1 MFKSLNAV
9 HVLVF
14 ALLVAYLHAPA
25 QSDNIIA
32 KQMDPAASSGFAG
45 NILLLTAHPD
55 DECMFFAPTILA
67 LAALQRPSVSSR
79 DRASTSSLY
88 SLCMSVGNADGL
100 GPIRKFELESSLD
113 LLGVDT
119 DKRLIVDHPDLQD
132 NFTVYWDAQVIA
144 SVLKP
149 YVLENRI
156 NTVNLPHFTVI
167 RGAHCPQILTFDHQ
181 GISGHPNHKSLPAGV
196 KQLMSTLKEVRLF
209 TLISTPVVPK
219 YGGILA
225 PSLAKFDLYA
235 SSLLHFLEA
244 RLVRLLA
251 LLNIS
256 VTPAPKT
263 TSPPDVMPVFVSG
276 IKEQWTAVQA
286 MRAHTSQMVW
296 FRWLY
301 VMFSRYMWV
310 NEWNEV
316 KLVG

>member
-9 HVLVF
+9 HVLVL
-14 ALLVAYLHAPA
+14 ALLVAYLQAPA
-25 QSDNIIA
+25 QSDNVIA
-32 KQMDPAASSGFAG
+32 KQLDPITSSGFAG

-67 LAALQRPSVSSR
+67 LAASQRPSVSSR
-79 DRASTSSLY
+79 DRTSASSLY
-88 SLCMSVGNADGL
+88 SICMSVGNADGL

-132 NFTVYWDAQVIA
+132 NFTEYWDAQVIA

-156 NTVNLPHFTVI
+156 NT
-167 RGAHCPQILTFDHQ
+167 ILTFDHQ

-209 TLISTPVVPK
+209 TLISTPVFPK
-219 YGGILA
+219 YTGILA

-235 SSLLHFLEA
+235 STLLHLLEA
-244 RLVRLLA
+244 QLARLLA
-251 LLNIS
+251 LLNVS
-256 VTPAPKT
+256 VFSAPKT
-263 TSPPDVMPVFVSG
+263 TTTSHSEVMPVFVSG
-276 IKEQWTAVQA
+276 IKEHWTAVQA
-286 MRAHTSQMVW
+286 MRAHTSQMEW

-316 KLVG
+316 KVDV

>member
-1 MFKSLNAV
+1 MFKSFNAV
-9 HVLVF
+9 HVLVL
-14 ALLVAYLHAPA
+14 ALVVAYLHRPA
-25 QSDNIIA
+25 QSDNSIA
-32 KQMDPAASSGFAG
+32 KQLDPTVTFAG

-79 DRASTSSLY
+79 DPTSTSSLY

-100 GPIRKFELESSLD
+100 GAIRKYELESSLD

-132 NFTVYWDAQVIA
+132 NFTAYWDAQTIA
-144 SVLKP
+144 SILKP

-156 NTVNLPHFTVI
+156 NT
-167 RGAHCPQILTFDHQ
+167 ILTFDRE

-196 KQLMSTLKEVRLF
+196 KQLMSSLKEVRLF
-209 TLISTPVVPK
+209 TLITTPLPAK

-235 SSLLHFLEA
+235 GDLLHVLEA
-244 RLVRLLA
+244 QLTRLLA
-251 LLNIS
+251 MLNVSIS
-256 VTPAPKT
+256 SAPKT
-263 TSPPDVMPVFVSG
+263 SPRPEVMPVFVSG
-276 IKEQWTAVQA
+276 TKEYWAALQA
-286 MRAHTSQMVW
+286 MRAHPSQLMW

-301 VMFSRYMWV
+301 VLFSRYMWV

-316 KLVG
+316 KVV

>member
-1 MFKSLNAV
+1 MFWS
-9 HVLVF
+9 F

-25 QSDNIIA
+25 QSHHGFRIA
-32 KQMDPAASSGFAG
+32 K

-67 LAALQRPSVSSR
+67 LAALQRPSVSIR
-79 DRASTSSLY
+79 DRTSASSLY
-88 SLCMSVGNADGL
+88 SMCMSVGNADGL

-132 NFTVYWDAQVIA
+132 NFTEYWDAQVIA
-144 SVLKP
+144 SALKP

-156 NTVNLPHFTVI
+156 NT
-167 RGAHCPQILTFDHQ
+167 ILTFDHQ
-181 GISGHPNHKSLPAGV
+181 GISAGI

-219 YGGILA
+219 YSGILA

-235 SSLLHFLEA
+235 STLLHLLEA
-244 RLVRLLA
+244 QLARLLA
-251 LLNIS
+251 LLNVS
-256 VTPAPKT
+256 VFSAPKT
-263 TSPPDVMPVFVSG
+263 TMTSHPEVMPVFVSG
-276 IKEQWTAVQA
+276 IKEHWTAVQA
-286 MRAHTSQMVW
+286 MRAHTSQMEW

-316 KLVG
+316 KVDV